1 MSSVVLQLYQFS
13 IASPVHGCLVHFVDI
28 ADHVFLC
35 AKEINA
41 LTKKLL
47 VNDKITASC
56 PTKVLPK
63 HYIKRYEQQ
72 IKMSFEKQFIG

>member
-1 MSSVVLQLYQFS
+1 MSSVVLQLCQFS

-28 ADHVFLC
+28 ADYVFLC
-35 AKEINA
+35 VKEIN
-41 LTKKLL
+41 
-47 VNDKITASC
+47 VNEETSCKWQIKASC

-72 IKMSFEKQFIG
+72 IKMSFEKQLG